1 MQSQNAHSTKFAVVA
16 QLVEHQLP
24 KLRVAGSNPVYRSN
38 RALAQTV
45 STQPINSANHINPQK
60 RPESFEGV
68 FLDPLPKTCI
78 IYKPRKDQLPKTSP
92 YITTEKV
99 ALKTQHNPPHLSQPK
114 APIKALSHKH
124 RPLDY
129 YTFFFCN
136 QKRCYHKAQ
145 ITFIT
150 FSLLVYW
157 KYF

>member
-68 FLDPLPKTCI
+68 FLDPLPKTGI

-99 ALKTQHNPPHLSQPK
+99 ALKNTAQPSTFISTKSPYKGTIPQTQTFGLLYFLLLQPK
-114 APIKALSHKH
+114 EMLS
-124 RPLDY
+124 
-129 YTFFFCN
+129 
-136 QKRCYHKAQ
+136 
-145 ITFIT
+145 
-150 FSLLVYW
+150 
-157 KYF
+157 